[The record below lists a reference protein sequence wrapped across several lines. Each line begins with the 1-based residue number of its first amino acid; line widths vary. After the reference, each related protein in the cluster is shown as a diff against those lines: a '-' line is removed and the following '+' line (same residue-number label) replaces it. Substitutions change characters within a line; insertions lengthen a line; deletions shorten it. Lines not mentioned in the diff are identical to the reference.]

1 MLKQS
6 GSSVVELCPVQILV
20 VVAINQMQ
28 PLKIEEEENSIS
40 TLFEYGLVGL

>member
-6 GSSVVELCPVQILV
+6 ELPIVELCLVQILV

-28 PLKIEEEENSIS
+28 LLKIEEEEVSIS
-40 TLFEYGLVGL
+40 RLFEYGLVDL